1 MGTQKKQM
9 RSENILTIELN
20 SFKFAVVWSSFR
32 KSKVQVF
39 MADSTKALRIVADQP
54 GWHCWKAN

>member
-20 SFKFAVVWSSFR
+20 SFKFAVVWSSLR

-39 MADSTKALRIVADQP
+39 MADSTKALRIVAD
-54 GWHCWKAN
+54 

>member
-20 SFKFAVVWSSFR
+20 LFKFAVVWSSFR
-32 KSKVQVF
+32 KSKVQVYI
-39 MADSTKALRIVADQP
+39 ADSTKALRIVAD
-54 GWHCWKAN
+54 